1 MAFSLLPLS
10 LTLLQGRGDAAIA
23 VINQLPSSPKR
34 RARRVQTPSQEAPAS
49 QIDADAASLRR
60 KQRAARASIAASALL
75 ALAKLLAGLAS
86 GSLALLSEA
95 GHALLDTAATILTF
109 FAIREAARPA
119 DAEHQFGHAKLE
131 PLAALAETSMLLA
144 LATFVIIE
152 AIQRLANPHAVN
164 AGAMTFAVLM
174 ISVLVDAW
182 RWHGL
187 AKVARE
193 ESSEALAADAL
204 HFSSDMVSS
213 VLVLI
218 GLIAQKFGFMRAD
231 SVAALGV
238 ALFIGL
244 AGWRLARRTIDS
256 LIDAAPLE
264 LTEDVRRLIEAT
276 PGVMGLEALRLRAV
290 GPRILG
296 DIVVS
301 VGRSMPLVRV
311 GEMKAGL
318 TQALAKLSSKLDV
331 TITAN
336 PVVLD
341 DESILEQVLLVAAR
355 RRVPVHH
362 VTVQN
367 VEGKIAISLDMEV
380 NGAIPHSEAHNM
392 ASRLEAAIKHEIG
405 GDIEVETHI
414 EPMQPEPLAGHDADK
429 REVEAVTARLRHHAD
444 RTPGV
449 SDVHH
454 VRVRDTPQ
462 GRVINYHAYV
472 TPTLSVN
479 EVHELIDQIDH
490 AVRLDVAGITRIVG
504 HAEPLLPKY
513 AEQA

>member
-1 MAFSLLPLS
+1 MQ
-10 LTLLQGRGDAAIA
+10 T
-23 VINQLPSSPKR
+23 SSHGAPT
-34 RARRVQTPSQEAPAS
+34 AQEVAE
-49 QIDADAASLRR
+49 AASLQR
-60 KQRAARASIAASALL
+60 KQRAARASIAASTVL

-95 GHALLDTAATILTF
+95 GHALLDTAATVLTF

-119 DAEHQFGHAKLE
+119 DAEHPFGHAKLE

-164 AGAMTFAVLM
+164 AGPLTFGVLVV
-174 ISVLVDAW
+174 SVLIDGW

-213 VLVLI
+213 VLVLA
-218 GLIAQKFGFMRAD
+218 GLIAQNFGFIRGD
-231 SVAALGV
+231 SLAALGV

-256 LIDAAPLE
+256 LIDAAPPE
-264 LTEDVRRLIEAT
+264 LTKDVRRLIEAT
-276 PGVMGLEALRLRAV
+276 PGVMAVEALRLRAV

-296 DIVVS
+296 DVVVS

-311 GEMKAGL
+311 GEMKTGL
-318 TQALAKLSSKLDV
+318 AQALAKLSPQLDV

-362 VTVQN
+362 VTIQN
-367 VEGKIAISLDMEV
+367 VEGTIAISLDMEV
-380 NGAIPHSEAHNM
+380 NGATSHGEAHQM
-392 ASRLEAAIKHEIG
+392 ASRLEAAIKSEIG

-414 EPMQPEPLAGHDADK
+414 EPMQSEPVAGHDAAPG
-429 REVEAVTARLRHHAD
+429 EIEAMAARLRHHAAG
-444 RTPGV
+444 TVGV

-454 VRVRDTPQ
+454 VRVRDTPL
-462 GRVINYHAYV
+462 GLVINYHARV
-472 TPTLSVN
+472 SPALSVD
-479 EVHELIDQIDH
+479 EVHVLIDQIDH
-490 AVRLDVAGITRIVG
+490 AMRQDVTGITRIVG
-504 HAEPLLPKY
+504 HAEPLLPQQPEPGSDSS
-513 AEQA
+513 A